1 MYRPCRPL
9 PHALLSVVLL
19 VLSGCAKTPPTR
31 FYVLPALTGAET
43 AALSSVVKPDLTI
56 GVGPVTLPPYLDRP
70 QIVTRASQTK
80 LELGEFDQW
89 AAPLQDT
96 FARVLAEN
104 LSLLLG
110 TDRVLLQPWPRTA
123 EVDYQ
128 VTVEVLRFDGGVGGE
143 VVLAVRWSLIGADGK
158 EQLMRKSHYQA
169 PTNTRDYEATITAMS
184 RILADLSRDIA
195 ATLQT
200 TVQQASTRR
209 QLPASAPGTTRS
221 RLRQ

>member
-1 MYRPCRPL
+1 MMYRRCRLL
-9 PHALLSVVLL
+9 PRVLLSVVLL

-70 QIVTRASQTK
+70 QIVTRASLTK

-110 TDRVLLQPWPRTA
+110 TDRVLLHPWPRTTD
-123 EVDYQ
+123 VNYQ
-128 VTVEVLRFDGGVGGE
+128 VTVDVIRFDGGVGGE

-158 EQLMRKSHYQA
+158 ELTMRKTRFQA
-169 PTNTRDYEATITAMS
+169 PANPQDYEATVTAMS
-184 RILADLSRDIA
+184 RILEDLSRDIA

-200 TVQQASTRR
+200 TAHQASTR
-209 QLPASAPGTTRS
+209 
-221 RLRQ
+221 

>member
-1 MYRPCRPL
+1 
-9 PHALLSVVLL
+9 VVLL
-19 VLSGCAKTPPTR
+19 VLSGCATPPTR

-43 AALSSVVKPDLTI
+43 VALSSGVKPDLTI

-70 QIVTRASQTK
+70 QIVTRASRAK

-96 FARVLAEN
+96 FTRVLAEN

-110 TDRVLLQPWPRTA
+110 TDRILLHPWTRTTD
-123 EVDYQ
+123 VDYQ
-128 VTVEVLRFDGGVGGE
+128 VIVDVIRFDGGVGGE

-158 EQLMRKSHYQA
+158 ERLMRKSHYQA
-169 PTNTRDYEATITAMS
+169 PTNTRDYEATVTAMS

-200 TVQQASTRR
+200 TAQQASAR
-209 QLPASAPGTTRS
+209 
-221 RLRQ
+221 

>member
-1 MYRPCRPL
+1 MYHRCRPL
-9 PHALLSVVLL
+9 RRALLSVVLL

-43 AALSSVVKPDLTI
+43 AAPSSGVKSDLTI

-70 QIVTRASQTK
+70 QIVTRASRAK
-80 LELGEFDQW
+80 LDLGEFDQW

-110 TDRVLLQPWPRTA
+110 TDRVLLHPWSRTL
-123 EVDYQ
+123 EVEYQ
-128 VTVEVLRFDGGVGGE
+128 VTVDVIQFDGGVGGE

-158 EQLMRKSHYQA
+158 ELTMRKTRLQA
-169 PTNTRDYEATITAMS
+169 PANPRDYEATVTAMS
-184 RILADLSRDIA
+184 RILEDLSRDIA

-200 TVQQASTRR
+200 TVQQAAAR
-209 QLPASAPGTTRS
+209 
-221 RLRQ
+221 

>member
-1 MYRPCRPL
+1 MMHHLCRPL
-9 PHALLSVVLL
+9 PGALLSVVLL

-43 AALSSVVKPDLTI
+43 AALSSGVKPDLTI

-70 QIVTRASQTK
+70 QIVTRASWAK

-110 TDRVLLQPWPRTA
+110 TDRVLLQPWPRTTD
-123 EVDYQ
+123 VDYQ
-128 VTVEVLRFDGGVGGE
+128 VTVDVIRFDGGVGGE
-143 VVLAVRWSLIGADGK
+143 VVLAARWSLIGADGK
-158 EQLMRKSHYQA
+158 ELVMRKTRFQA
-169 PTNTRDYEATITAMS
+169 PANPRDYEATVTAMS
-184 RILADLSRDIA
+184 RILEDFSRDIA

-200 TVQQASTRR
+200 TVQQASARR
-209 QLPASAPGTTRS
+209 QVPASAPGTTRS
-221 RLRQ
+221 RLR

>member
-1 MYRPCRPL
+1 MMYHPCRRL
-9 PHALLSVVLL
+9 PRALLSVALL

-43 AALSSVVKPDLTI
+43 AALSSGVKPELTI

-70 QIVTRASQTK
+70 QIVTRASRAK

-110 TDRVLLQPWPRTA
+110 TDRVLLHPWPRTTD
-123 EVDYQ
+123 VNYQ
-128 VTVEVLRFDGGVGGE
+128 VTVDVIRFDGGVGGE

-158 EQLMRKSHYQA
+158 ELTMRKTRFQA
-169 PTNTRDYEATITAMS
+169 PANPQDYEATVTAMS
-184 RILADLSRDIA
+184 RILEDLSRDIA

-200 TVQQASTRR
+200 TAHQASTR
-209 QLPASAPGTTRS
+209 
-221 RLRQ
+221 

>member
-70 QIVTRASQTK
+70 QIVTRASLTK

-110 TDRVLLQPWPRTA
+110 TDRVLLHPWPRTTD
-123 EVDYQ
+123 VNYQ
-128 VTVEVLRFDGGVGGE
+128 VTVDVIRFDGGVGGE

-158 EQLMRKSHYQA
+158 ELTMRKTRFQA
-169 PTNTRDYEATITAMS
+169 PANPQDYEATVTAMS
-184 RILADLSRDIA
+184 RILEDLSRDIA

-200 TVQQASTRR
+200 TAHQASTR
-209 QLPASAPGTTRS
+209 
-221 RLRQ
+221 